1 MPAEVENILDLEAIR
16 DSLKLITESMPLGLL
31 KTCTKVVTLVLLRK
45 HGCLP
50 KFVKLPKACR
60 KISKLDENLEK
71 LLIISSVMKITTAQR
86 DKIAV
91 RNGKKD
97 FLEFVKVL
105 IEHVRETEVDLY
117 YIFCK
122 REDYPTFDY
131 QAHNEDE
138 IFE

>member
-31 KTCTKVVTLVLLRK
+31 KTCTKVVTLVLLKK

-50 KFVKLPKACR
+50 KFVKLPKALR